1 MARSKSA
8 MTRAVRAAV
17 KNATHLQPE
26 DAALVQ
32 VAMELAAV
40 IDSAAAEDDP
50 AAWRKQVGWVAPHLT
65 GTLRALGLT
74 PDTRELRDRYR
85 VHEPDALDLL
95 RAERR
100 RHLPVEVQ
108 KRVDLTSRF
117 AETKAIGAGWT
128 DQSESDNPAG

>member
-95 RAERR
+95 RAARR
-100 RHLPVEVQ
+100 VHLPVEEQ
-108 KRVDLTSRF
+108 NRADISTRF
-117 AETKAIGAGWT
+117 AEMRAIGTGMT
-128 DQSESDNPAG
+128 DQSEPDNPAG